1 MNCLRCGHQLKYK
14 LINGK
19 LVSRCENCNS
29 VGVTLSALR
38 GLSSGDQF
46 INILWQQAKF
56 NAHPLGGVCPCCQRK
71 MSLVSIQN
79 PEIKNNI
86 EIDVCTACQFIW
98 FDPGE
103 LESLPQVQNCKN
115 TAMPNISPPEPHPV
129 PLKSKYTS
137 GNHHRPLLDT
147 ESDDPSPDSAWQ
159 YLPALLG
166 LPVEK
171 NAPAKTKYPLL
182 TWGLALLC
190 IAVFILSLQ
199 DYRNIINNWGYIPAQ
214 WSRHGG
220 LTFLTSMF
228 LHGGI
233 GHLIGNMYFLLIF
246 GDNVEDLMGRIKYL
260 ILILISGL
268 CATLTHTFF
277 DPASTIPCIGAS
289 GFISGII
296 ACYAVSF
303 PQVRITFMYRIF
315 LFIRWFSIPAWG
327 AAALWFL
334 YQVTMGLLTAK
345 AAGGGVAYMAHA
357 GGFVPGILFAI
368 FHRIHAKRQYEKA
381 KRNFILSSHN
391 VKN

>member
-1 MNCLRCGHQLKYK
+1 MNCLRCGHLLKNK

-19 LVSRCENCNS
+19 LIFQCEHCHS
-29 VGVTLSALR
+29 QGVTLSALR

-46 INILWQQAKF
+46 VNALWQQAKF
-56 NAHPLGGVCPCCQRK
+56 TAHALGEICPCCKRK
-71 MSLVSIQN
+71 MTLIAIQS
-79 PEIKNNI
+79 PTMQKTI
-86 EIDVCTACQFIW
+86 EIDVCTACQFLW

-103 LESLPQVQNCKN
+103 LESIPQQQKTKN
-115 TAMPNISPPEPHPV
+115 VASAVKNVPPPV
-129 PLKSKYTS
+129 AKKYKAS
-137 GNHHRPLLDT
+137 DRRPLLDT
-147 ESDDPSPDSAWQ
+147 ETETPGPDSAWQ

-166 LPVEK
+166 LPIEK

-327 AAALWFL
+327 AAALWFIF
-334 YQVTMGLLTAK
+334 QITMGLLTAK

>member
-1 MNCLRCGHQLKYK
+1 MNCLRCGHLLKNK
-14 LINGK
+14 IVKGK
-19 LVSRCENCNS
+19 LVFQCEHCHS
-29 VGVTLSALR
+29 QGVTLSALR

-46 INILWQQAKF
+46 VNALWYQAKF
-56 NAHPLGGVCPCCQRK
+56 SAYPLGGICPCCKQK
-71 MSLVSIQN
+71 MSLVSVQN
-79 PEIKNNI
+79 PTTKNNV

-103 LESLPQVQNCKN
+103 LESIPQKTQENVAPAVRNLPPQSTK
-115 TAMPNISPPEPHPV
+115 
-129 PLKSKYTS
+129 KYRAS
-137 GNHHRPLLDT
+137 EKRPLLDT
-147 ESDDPSPDSAWQ
+147 DNESAEPDSAWQ

-171 NAPAKTKYPLL
+171 NAPAKTGYPLL
-182 TWGLALLC
+182 TWGTALLC
-190 IAVFILSLQ
+190 IAVFILSLT
-199 DYRNIINNWGYIPAQ
+199 DYRNIINSWGYIPAQ
-214 WSRHGG
+214 WTRHGG
-220 LTFLTSMF
+220 LTFITSMF

-315 LFIRWFSIPAWG
+315 LFYRWFAIPAWG

-334 YQVTMGLLTAK
+334 YQVAMGFLTAK
-345 AAGGGVAYMAHA
+345 AAGGGVAYMAHV
-357 GGFVPGILFAI
+357 GGFVPGIAFAI